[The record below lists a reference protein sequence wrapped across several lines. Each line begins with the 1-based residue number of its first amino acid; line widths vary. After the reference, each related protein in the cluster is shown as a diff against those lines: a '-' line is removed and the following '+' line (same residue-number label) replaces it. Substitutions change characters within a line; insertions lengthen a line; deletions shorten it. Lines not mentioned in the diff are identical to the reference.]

1 MGEMAFNNGLSKMQ
15 KFMDFVSKPTSHIK
29 EAIRAAVTE
38 TYYMALVCEC
48 CFEPQYNIGDAVSH
62 MMESVT
68 ARVSP
73 YPAPIRQPTAHLAT
87 LAIYANCT
95 LVAARAVN
103 MGLKCGKLFGIP
115 TPSMSDKTLKS
126 ASDFMDGLSR
136 STLDGFPDLQ
146 AKVCEAA
153 EAGGTGVSSA
163 GDTDYCKRQLEA
175 FLDEVDPKKHYGGL
189 NLVNDDEGF
198 TYFVCGECVK
208 NYNSPQP
215 RR

>member
-1 MGEMAFNNGLSKMQ
+1 MGEMALNNGLSKMQ
-15 KFMDFVSKPTSHIK
+15 KLMDFVSKPKSHIK
-29 EAIRAAVTE
+29 EAIRSAMSE

-48 CFEPQYNIGDAVSH
+48 CFEPQYDFGSFSRF
-62 MMESVT
+62 MKSVKSGFM
-68 ARVSP
+68 SP
-73 YPAPIRQPTAHLAT
+73 YPAPIRQPLVYMASLAVFANAT
-87 LAIYANCT
+87 L
-95 LVAARAVN
+95 LAARVIN
-103 MGLKCGKLFGIP
+103 MGLKCGKMFGV
-115 TPSMSDKTLKS
+115 PSMSDKTLKS
-126 ASDFMDGLSR
+126 ASDFMDGLNHG
-136 STLDGFPDLQ
+136 TLEGFPDLQ
-146 AKVCEAA
+146 KKVYEAA